1 MHGYNSILSYYTIV
15 NGGEIQCITDAWIAK
30 VGRNFLY
37 HCLAASLSVYN
48 FLCEYILHYRRK
60 FRNQTSDNMGRW
72 KAEMGRGREKR
83 RVEESRS
90 EKRTSQKKEDAEEP
104 KGSVFQCLVAPEG
117 RQVSSLQRRA
127 RSQLPRWEI
136 RPHRRCWGVIVRMA
150 LVKGY
155 RFTWG
160 GGAFFGQNLLFLI
173 GRDARLQK
181 TL

>member
-37 HCLAASLSVYN
+37 NCLAASLSVYN
-48 FLCEYILHYRRK
+48 FLREYILHYRRK

-117 RQVSSLQRRA
+117 RQVSLLQRRA

-136 RPHRRCWGVIVRMA
+136 QNCTPLWRDVHFEVNMHKNQHVR
-150 LVKGY
+150 
-155 RFTWG
+155 T
-160 GGAFFGQNLLFLI
+160 AFSSWDGEI
-173 GRDARLQK
+173 ER
-181 TL
+181 